1 MTNMTK
7 FMKFKGCAD
16 TIFDWIS
23 TAAKFFSACLLIVM
37 ICAVSVQVVG
47 RVLEF
52 RVPVTEEIGT
62 YSLIWMTYIASIAVI
77 IKGEHLTVDL
87 FLNRYKPGQRRVV
100 RVFIDVLLIVFCGM
114 LMLFGFQLCQNPIII
129 NGRTPALQMSR
140 LYVYLSVPIAMTFA
154 TLFAVYDLIVAVAD
168 IAFKGGLTEEENRRK
183 AIEEAKHEKELE
195 AEEAEFKKVFLA
207 NEEHKEKEE
216 NQ

>member
-1 MTNMTK
+1 MTK
-7 FMKFKGCAD
+7 FMKFKDCAD

-154 TLFAVYDLIVAVAD
+154 TLFAVYDLIVAVVD

>member
-1 MTNMTK
+1 MTK
-7 FMKFKGCAD
+7 FMKFKDCAD

-207 NEEHKEKEE
+207 NEEHK
-216 NQ
+216 

>member
-1 MTNMTK
+1 MTK
-7 FMKFKGCAD
+7 FMKFKDCVD

-23 TAAKFFSACLLIVM
+23 TAVKFFSACLLIVM

>member
-1 MTNMTK
+1 MTK
-7 FMKFKGCAD
+7 FMKFKDCAD

-87 FLNRYKPGQRRVV
+87 FLNRYKPDQRRVV

>member
-1 MTNMTK
+1 MTK
-7 FMKFKGCAD
+7 FMKFKDRAD
-16 TIFDWIS
+16 ALFGWVAM
-23 TAAKFFSACLLIVM
+23 AAKFVSACLLIIM

-100 RVFIDVLLIVFCGM
+100 RIFIDVLLIVFCGM
-114 LMLFGFQLCQNPIII
+114 LMVFGFQLCQSPIIL

-154 TLFAVYDLIVAVAD
+154 TLFTIYDLIVALAD
-168 IAFKGGLTEEENRRK
+168 IGFKGGLTDEENRRK
-183 AIEEAKHEKELE
+183 AIEEAKHAKELE

>member
-1 MTNMTK
+1 MTK
-7 FMKFKGCAD
+7 FMKFKDRAD
-16 TIFDWIS
+16 ALFGWVAM
-23 TAAKFFSACLLIVM
+23 AAKFVSACLLIIM

-100 RVFIDVLLIVFCGM
+100 RIFIDVLLIVFCGM
-114 LMLFGFQLCQNPIII
+114 LMVFGFQLCQSPIIL

-154 TLFAVYDLIVAVAD
+154 TFFTIYDLIVALAD
-168 IAFKGGLTEEENRRK
+168 IGFKGGLTDEENRRK
-183 AIEEAKHEKELE
+183 AIEEAKHAKELE

-207 NEEHKEKEE
+207 NEEHEEKEE

>member
-1 MTNMTK
+1 MTK
-7 FMKFKGCAD
+7 FMKFMDCAD

>member
-1 MTNMTK
+1 MTK
-7 FMKFKGCAD
+7 FMKFKDCAD

-195 AEEAEFKKVFLA
+195 AEEAESKKVFLA

>member
-1 MTNMTK
+1 MTK
-7 FMKFKGCAD
+7 FMKFKDRAD
-16 TIFDWIS
+16 ALFGWVAM
-23 TAAKFFSACLLIVM
+23 AAKFVSACLLIIM

-62 YSLIWMTYIASIAVI
+62 YSLIWMTYIAYIAVI

-100 RVFIDVLLIVFCGM
+100 RIFIDVLLIVFCGM
-114 LMLFGFQLCQNPIII
+114 LMVFGFQLCQSPIIL

-154 TLFAVYDLIVAVAD
+154 TLFTIYDLIVALAD
-168 IAFKGGLTEEENRRK
+168 IGFKGGLTDEENRRK
-183 AIEEAKHEKELE
+183 AIEEAKHAKELE

-207 NEEHKEKEE
+207 NEAHKEKEE

>member
-1 MTNMTK
+1 MTK
-7 FMKFKGCAD
+7 FMKFKDCAD

-100 RVFIDVLLIVFCGM
+100 RVFIDVLLIVC
-114 LMLFGFQLCQNPIII
+114 L
-129 NGRTPALQMSR
+129 
-140 LYVYLSVPIAMTFA
+140 LYTSDA
-154 TLFAVYDLIVAVAD
+154 AD
-168 IAFKGGLTEEENRRK
+168 D
-183 AIEEAKHEKELE
+183 
-195 AEEAEFKKVFLA
+195 
-207 NEEHKEKEE
+207 
-216 NQ
+216 

>member
-1 MTNMTK
+1 MTK
-7 FMKFKGCAD
+7 FMKFKDCAD

-77 IKGEHLTVDL
+77 IKGEHLSVDL

>member
-1 MTNMTK
+1 MTK
-7 FMKFKGCAD
+7 FMKFKDCAD
-16 TIFDWIS
+16 TIIDWIS

>member
-1 MTNMTK
+1 MTK
-7 FMKFKGCAD
+7 FMKFKDCVD

-62 YSLIWMTYIASIAVI
+62 YSLIWMTCIASIAVI

-129 NGRTPALQMSR
+129 NGQTPALQMSR